1 MPAVTTKHFLM
12 QNKYGLILC
21 AAFILLYTGTVQ
33 AQRPVTVSEQLD
45 KCITKTIKNPFG
57 TLAEEEL
64 AYLSAA
70 ELRQFENFI
79 YTRRF
84 TELRNPS
91 LSNYFAASDKTLTL
105 KIKQDSNF
113 IRSTVYNL
121 ELLQA
126 FSNADSVS
134 LSNKEQFDSTLHGYW
149 QEGTSVIAGEL
160 LTNYHFLQNDHSFMF
175 EYKTENKMNRL
186 VNYSGFYTF
195 TNNGIE
201 LEIRTKTILKGGSLK
216 YVKTPAGKTKTW
228 LSGAK
233 ESTIHLEEAYEYL
246 PVTISTVYTIR
257 FDGIQKMY
265 CRINGKLFWKCNP
278 PE

>member
-1 MPAVTTKHFLM
+1 MKKHFLM
-12 QNKYGLILC
+12 LNKRLPVLFCTVLC
-21 AAFILLYTGTVQ
+21 FCHATAPAQKPAAI
-33 AQRPVTVSEQLD
+33 SEQLGS
-45 KCITKTIKNPFG
+45 CINKTISNPFS

-64 AYLSAA
+64 ANLSFRD
-70 ELRQFENFI
+70 LRLLENFI

-84 TELRNPS
+84 TELRYPS

-149 QEGTSVIAGEL
+149 QQGTSVIAGEL

-216 YVKTPAGKTKTW
+216 YVKTPSGKTKTW

-233 ESTIHLEEAYEYL
+233 ETTIHLEEAYEYI
-246 PVTISTVYTIR
+246 PVNIGPVYSIR

-265 CRINGKLFWKCNP
+265 CRINGKIFWKCYP
-278 PE
+278 PQ